1 MRIAV
6 FPGSFD
12 PITKGHESIVRRALP
27 LFDKIIVAL
36 GINSSKKYFFD
47 EEKRLAFAEATFID
61 EPKVEIAKFEN
72 LTVDF
77 CKEKGADFLLR
88 GLRNVSDFDY
98 ESTIALL
105 NKDIGDGLETV
116 FFIADPGYNYYSS
129 TIVREILKGGKDV
142 SKFLPAPV
150 IEIINKK

>member
-1 MRIAV
+1 MKIAV

-12 PITKGHESIVRRALP
+12 PITKGHESLVRRALP
-27 LFDKIIVAL
+27 LFDKVIVGL
-36 GINSSKKYFFD
+36 GVNSSKKYFFE
-47 EEKRLAFAEATFID
+47 EEKRLEFLKATFQD
-61 EPKVEIAKFEN
+61 EPRVEIEKFEI

-77 CKEKGADFLLR
+77 CREKGADFLLR

-105 NKDIGDGLETV
+105 NKDIGEGLETV
-116 FFIADPGYNYYSS
+116 FLIADPGYNYYSS

-150 IEIINKK
+150 MEILKKK